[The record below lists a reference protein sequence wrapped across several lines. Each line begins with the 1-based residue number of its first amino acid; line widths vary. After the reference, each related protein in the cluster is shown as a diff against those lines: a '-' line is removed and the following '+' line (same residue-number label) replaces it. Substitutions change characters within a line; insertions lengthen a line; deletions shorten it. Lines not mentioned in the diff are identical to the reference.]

1 MQVTVKAFATLTKYQ
16 PEGGRLELEE
26 GSTVADVLRI
36 IELAPEEVTIIFVN
50 SVHSELDKVL
60 HDGDKVGLFPP
71 VGGG

>member
-1 MQVTVKAFATLTKYQ
+1 MLVTVKAFATLTKYQ
-16 PEGGRLELEE
+16 PEGGCLELAE